1 MDETKLNTLL
11 LERFPELTGQ
21 FEEYT
26 SWQDGIET
34 GCFLTFEDLLLPL
47 ARQALNAHD
56 KDFLARM
63 GDFIE
68 ELMTSDDEHAVNVAT
83 VGLIEGLK
91 AYGNPLIRSFLGP
104 VSLEEFDTMAYVRP
118 CASKERRGGFRIG
131 GAEACGMES
140 GVGAETLR
148 AWDATRRR
156 LLDSRG
162 DWRRRRCGDG
172 DGFPSRG
179 AAA

>member
-104 VSLEEFDTMAYVRP
+104 VSLEEFDTMAY
-118 CASKERRGGFRIG
+118 
-131 GAEACGMES
+131 
-140 GVGAETLR
+140 
-148 AWDATRRR
+148 
-156 LLDSRG
+156 
-162 DWRRRRCGDG
+162 
-172 DGFPSRG
+172 
-179 AAA
+179 